1 MATCQT
7 NAVNMNKE
15 LLEKISQEF
24 HPGEIE
30 LVKNELSSIKLSHV
44 MAESEYNLNN
54 TRFSILKLAKGDL
67 NEVIKFTE
75 AAKIDFRDVI
85 MWAMQEG

>member
-1 MATCQT
+1 
-7 NAVNMNKE
+7 MNKE

-24 HPGEIE
+24 KEEQIE
-30 LVKNELSSIKLSHV
+30 LVKEELSSIKLSHV

-67 NEVIKFTE
+67 NEVIDLTK

-85 MWAMQEG
+85 MWAMQEK